1 MPLISKT
8 RDYYAMM
15 AREGSFGTEV
25 GRVVV
30 VVVVAVAGTGSAEDI
45 ICCCGIV
52 LAHSKLL
59 TALLSK
65 AKAMPPKAVRKS
77 SDEALRDRL
86 GASSLFSHC
95 TESTQTDVNKASQG
109 LRALQSHSFGD

>member
-1 MPLISKT
+1 MIV
-8 RDYYAMM
+8 
-15 AREGSFGTEV
+15 SFGYATHGAHFKDSGLLCHDGT
-25 GRVVV
+25 GRFIWYRSWPV
-30 VVVVAVAGTGSAEDI
+30 VVVVAVAGTGGSAEDI

-86 GASSLFSHC
+86 GASSLFSH
-95 TESTQTDVNKASQG
+95 
-109 LRALQSHSFGD
+109 